1 MAYRNTLPVPGGRWR
16 VSACYGNANT
26 SGAARVEPV
35 ELMRNNGPMKDLIDE
50 LPGIELPVGEVT
62 NRLDSMWAGDA
73 TGSPSAFRAS
83 QMNVVLH
90 FGWEV
95 TTEEAQERFDAVLQF
110 AQRYPSRIIVLCPT
124 RSIKDGSM
132 RAKLFSQ
139 CYIGDSHREMCCCEA
154 LLLGYEPENCGYL
167 ANQVSVWLEPDL
179 PRYHWFCGVPGE
191 RIEQYF
197 DSLLVGVR
205 RSIYDSS
212 YEAEDLSRLAWPEPN
227 LVADLAMARLL
238 PVRQAIGQFLSGYEI
253 TGLRENLASVEVRH
267 DPSMSGEGLRLM
279 EWSRGCFGDCQAGE
293 AGAEAQVAYATQAL
307 EPGEQDCSL
316 SLEFKYT
323 DGRYFK
329 WRKFSEGS
337 LGEIEASLGKQE
349 ERITTRVKPLGPEQT
364 IAEALFF

>member
-1 MAYRNTLPVPGGRWR
+1 
-16 VSACYGNANT
+16 
-26 SGAARVEPV
+26 
-35 ELMRNNGPMKDLIDE
+35 MKDLIDV
-50 LPGIELPVGEVT
+50 LPGLDLPVSEVT
-62 NRLDSMWAGDA
+62 TRLERMWESDA

-95 TTEEAQERFDAVLQF
+95 TPAEALERFDTLLAF

-124 RSIKDGSM
+124 RSITDGSM

-154 LLLGYEPENCGYL
+154 LMLGYQPEDCGYL
-167 ANQVSVWLEPDL
+167 GNQVSVWLEPDL
-179 PRYHWFCGVPGE
+179 PSYHWFCGVP
-191 RIEQYF
+191 RNRLEQYF

-212 YEAEDLSRLAWPEPN
+212 YEGKDLSQLAWPEPGR
-227 LVADLAMARLL
+227 VGDLAMARLL
-238 PVRQAIGQFLSGYEI
+238 PVRQAIGQYLSSYDI
-253 TGLRENLASVEVRH
+253 ENLCSGLEKVTVRH
-267 DPSMSGEGLRLM
+267 SETMSGEGLRLM
-279 EWSRGCFGDCQAGE
+279 QWVQACFVDCDKCEACAALQVEYVIEPWSESECECCLALGFT
-293 AGAEAQVAYATQAL
+293 YA
-307 EPGEQDCSL
+307 
-316 SLEFKYT
+316 

-337 LGEIEASLGKQE
+337 MGEIEASLGQSE
-349 ERITTRVKPLGPEQT
+349 EKICTRMKPLGPEQM